1 MIKRVFF
8 GIIFLVLS
16 VPYSLVY
23 GLLMIV
29 LFFTGKRILN
39 RFEECFVDPILEVC
53 FFGRR
58 RNEGCCGNCV
68 SFLYESANGS
78 GWCEK
83 KKKLRF
89 CGQFC
94 KEHKIKCNKQHE

>member
-1 MIKRVFF
+1 MIKRIFF
-8 GIIFLVLS
+8 GIIYLVLS
-16 VPYSLVY
+16 VPYSFIHV
-23 GLLMIV
+23 LLIIV
-29 LFFTGKRILN
+29 SFFMGKRILE
-39 RFEECFVDPILEVC
+39 RFEEIFVFPILEVVIY
-53 FFGRR
+53 GRKR
-58 RNEGCCGNCV
+58 HDDCCGNCV
-68 SFLYESANGS
+68 SFLYESANDT